1 MIAWLSVPWRSKAL
15 EAYVQLQ
22 LNIYGKMIWSH
33 CGVEILSSYL
43 MSEPLG
49 KYLDLSLPPPGY
61 ALLFDV
67 WWHLLQQAGSG
78 ALFSCSTQILL
89 KFFFDV
95 LFFFFLCLN
104 NFYQALRGFHLFI
117 LNSNWLSVGY
127 LQLLSFWFQL
137 VLIFF
142 FCIFCYYPMP
152 VLHIITEDTCYQ
164 DTTCSHS
171 NLRLVKSLTSSYYE
185 ALQISFKTCGLSLS
199 MAML

>member
-61 ALLFDV
+61 VLLFDV

-78 ALFSCSTQILL
+78 ALFSCSTQVLL

-142 FCIFCYYPMP
+142 FLYF
-152 VLHIITEDTCYQ
+152 LLL
-164 DTTCSHS
+164 SHGCAPHHNRRYLLPRHNMFS
-171 NLRLVKSLTSSYYE
+171 
-185 ALQISFKTCGLSLS
+185 QQFKTGKKPNKFLLWGLANLI
-199 MAML
+199 